1 MAISKRMSIGYRV
14 TLAAGWVCLV
24 IQAASQVAG
33 VLPTVT
39 EPYFFRTP
47 ELREYRVE
55 PKPQV
60 ALRSAPAAQWI
71 RAWPATGSAAAPLE
85 FGDRVVLQLEDST
98 RLAEVLSQTSLELA
112 RTVAPGVFI
121 LQAAD
126 AWSALGGAQK
136 LAIRPG
142 VRLAHPVRRLKGQR
156 HGSYSP
162 YPKEPYFPQ
171 QWYLEN
177 RDSSTGARLGVDLNV
192 RGAWAYTQ
200 GEGVFVAIV
209 DNGVQL
215 DHPEF
220 KDRQA
225 PSLHY
230 NFYSRTTNGFPAT
243 DNDLHGTAV
252 AGLLLATG
260 TNEVGMSGAA
270 PAAQFGSCIIWGPNS
285 FLADEVALMD
295 MFQYRSNLLGVQ
307 NHSWGNATV
316 QPLAV
321 GLLEQIGISNAI
333 LHGRS
338 GLGVVMVRSGGNGR
352 ENMQMANDDG
362 YLTMPFVIPVSAVA
376 SGGRALG
383 YSNPGANI
391 LVAAPSGDN
400 FDKDLPGLF
409 TTDLTGTRGTNATV
423 YTNDFADYRF
433 GLGPVGFTGTSAS
446 APLISGV
453 VALMLSANP
462 RLGYRDVQQIL
473 VFSARHFDW
482 ADPDLATNSAGFVF
496 SHNDGFGVPD
506 AGLAVQLARQWPNRP
521 PVASLSATQTVTR
534 SIPDHGLTWLA
545 SGGDGQWTNLVVQDG
560 FGPRPAATTAEL
572 PMVYVGLATNAI
584 SQSLTGKVALIQRG
598 VNYFYEKINLAAQ
611 AGAALA
617 IVFNDVNQT
626 EIINM
631 GFSEYGR
638 IPACFIGQLD
648 GEALRDRL
656 AAGKP
661 VTAKLVVNPVAYDFD
676 VTNTL
681 ILEHVQVAV
690 DWVHPRRGDVRI
702 QLTPPRGAGSI
713 LQRAGLDDSP
723 AWSPWTFCS
732 ARHFF
737 ESSAG
742 HWQVRFLDE
751 AAGNTGRVNSVTL
764 IFNGVTIADADHDGL
779 PDEWE
784 TAHFGNL
791 NQTAT
796 DDPDRDGL
804 NNLREYI
811 LGSNPQQEE
820 RPLRLDAVAWND
832 EVYRLSWP
840 ASGTH
845 AYGLARSAA
854 VTGPYQVVTNL
865 PGLYPELEWFVPH
878 SVTTNA
884 FFGVRQGDR

>member
-1 MAISKRMSIGYRV
+1 MSTAYRV
-14 TLAAGWVCLV
+14 ALVAGWACLV
-24 IQAASQVAG
+24 IQATGQVAET
-33 VLPTVT
+33 LPAVT

-55 PKPQV
+55 PKPPV
-60 ALRSAPAAQWI
+60 ALMSAPAAQWV
-71 RAWPATGSAAAPLE
+71 RAWPATGSAAAVPLE
-85 FGDRVVLQLEDST
+85 FGDRVVLQLEDPT
-98 RLAEVLSQTSLELA
+98 RLEEVLSQTRCELS
-112 RTVAPGVFI
+112 RTVAPGVFV

-126 AWSALGGAQK
+126 AWSALGEAQK
-136 LAIRPG
+136 LATRPN

-156 HGSYSP
+156 HGLYSP
-162 YPKEPYFPQ
+162 YPKEPYFSQ

-177 RDSSTGARLGVDLNV
+177 RNPATGVRLGVDLNV
-192 RGAWAYTQ
+192 RGAWPYTQ

-209 DNGVQL
+209 DDGVQL

-220 KDRQA
+220 KDRQVPA
-225 PSLHY
+225 LQY
-230 NFYSRTTNGFPAT
+230 NFYSRTNQGFPPT
-243 DNDLHGTAV
+243 YDPTHGTAA

-260 TNEVGMSGAA
+260 TNEVGMCGVA
-270 PAAQFGSCIIWGPNS
+270 PAAQFGSCIIWGPND
-285 FLADEVALMD
+285 FLASEEALMD
-295 MFQYRSNLLGVQ
+295 MFQYRSNVFGVQ
-307 NHSWGNATV
+307 NHSWGNAGV

-321 GLLEQIGISNAI
+321 SLLEQIGISNA
-333 LHGRS
+333 LRHGRS

-352 ENMQMANDDG
+352 SDSQMANDDG
-362 YLTMPFVIPVSAVA
+362 YLAMPGVIPVGAVH
-376 SGGRALG
+376 SGGRAAS
-383 YSNPGANI
+383 YSNPGANL
-391 LVAAPSGDN
+391 LVAAPSGDL
-400 FDKDLPGLF
+400 DDEYPGLF
-409 TTDLTGTRGTNATV
+409 TTDLTGTRGWNFTT
-423 YTNDFADYRF
+423 YTNDLGDYRF
-433 GLGPVGFTGTSAS
+433 GTDGFSGTSAA

-453 VALMLSANP
+453 VALILSANP

-473 VFSARHFDW
+473 VFSARHFDG
-482 ADPDLATNSAGFVF
+482 ADPDLATNAAGFIF
-496 SHNDGFGVPD
+496 SHNDGYGVPD
-506 AGLAVQLARQWPNRP
+506 AGLAVQLARQWTNRP
-521 PVASLSATQTVTR
+521 PVASLSVTQTVTR

-560 FGPRPAATTAEL
+560 FGPRPAATSAEL

-584 SQSLTGKVALIQRG
+584 SQNLTGKVALIQRG
-598 VNYFYEKINLAAQ
+598 VNYFYDKINHAAQ

-656 AAGKP
+656 AAGKS
-661 VTAKLVVNPVAYDFD
+661 VTAKLVVNPVVYDFE

-681 ILEHVQVAV
+681 MLEHVQVAV

-702 QLTPPRGAGSI
+702 ELIPPRGAGSI
-713 LQRAGLDDSP
+713 LQRVGLDDSP
-723 AWSPWTFCS
+723 AVSPWTFCS
-732 ARHFF
+732 ARYFF

-751 AAGNTGRVNSVTL
+751 VAGNTGRVNSVTL
-764 IFNGVTIADADHDGL
+764 IFNGVAIVDADHDGL

-784 TAHFGNL
+784 MAHFGDL
-791 NQTAT
+791 NQTAM
-796 DDPDRDGL
+796 DDPDRDGV

-820 RPLRLDAVAWND
+820 RPLRLDAVAWN
-832 EVYRLSWP
+832 EELLRLSWP

-845 AYGLARSAA
+845 TYGLDWCTTASGR
-854 VTGPYQVVTNL
+854 YQMVTNL
-865 PGLYPELEWFVPH
+865 PGLYPELEWLVPF
-878 SVTTNA
+878 SRTTNA
-884 FFGVRQGDR
+884 FFNVRQGDR

>member
-1 MAISKRMSIGYRV
+1 MSTAYRV
-14 TLAAGWVCLV
+14 ALVAGWACLV
-24 IQAASQVAG
+24 IQAAGQVAEA
-33 VLPTVT
+33 LPAVT

-126 AWSALGGAQK
+126 AWSALGEAQK
-136 LAIRPG
+136 LSTRPG
-142 VRLAHPVRRLKGQR
+142 VRLAHPVRRLKGRR

-162 YPKEPYFPQ
+162 HPQEPYFSQ

-177 RDSSTGARLGVDLNV
+177 RDPATGVRLGADLNV
-192 RGAWAYTQ
+192 RGAWPYTQ

-209 DNGVQL
+209 DDGVQL

-230 NFYSRTTNGFPAT
+230 NFYSRTNQGFPT
-243 DNDLHGTAV
+243 TYDPTHGTAA

-270 PAAQFGSCIIWGPNS
+270 PAAQFGSCIIWGPND
-285 FLADEVALMD
+285 FLASEEALMD
-295 MFQYRSNLLGVQ
+295 MFQYRSNLFGVQ
-307 NHSWGNATV
+307 NHSWGNAGV

-321 GLLEQIGISNAI
+321 GLLEQIGISNAF

-352 ENMQMANDDG
+352 SDSQMANDDG
-362 YLTMPFVIPVSAVA
+362 YLAMPCAIPVAAVL
-376 SGGRALG
+376 SSGRAAS
-383 YSNPGANI
+383 YSNPGANL
-391 LVAAPSGDN
+391 LVAAPSGDL
-400 FDKDLPGLF
+400 DDDYPGLF
-409 TTDLTGTRGTNATV
+409 TTDLTGARGWNFTT
-423 YTNDFADYRF
+423 YTNDLGDYRF
-433 GLGPVGFTGTSAS
+433 GMDGFSGTSAS

-473 VFSARHFDW
+473 VFSARHFDG

-506 AGLAVQLARQWPNRP
+506 AGLAVQLARQWSNRP

-534 SIPDHGLTWLA
+534 AIPDRGLNWLI
-545 SGGDGQWTNLVVQDG
+545 SSDDGYWISPVFQNG
-560 FGPRPAATTAEL
+560 YGPRPEATTAEL
-572 PMVYVGLATNAI
+572 PMVYVGQATNTI
-584 SQSLTGKVALIQRG
+584 PQDLTGKVALIQRG
-598 VNYFYEKINLAAQ
+598 VNNFYDKINLAAQ
-611 AGAALA
+611 AGAVLA
-617 IVFNDVNQT
+617 IVFNNVNQT
-626 EIINM
+626 EIITMDNT
-631 GFSEYGR
+631 EYSR
-638 IPACFIGQLD
+638 IPACSISQLD

-661 VTAKLVVNPVAYDFD
+661 VAAKLVVNPVAYDFD
-676 VTNTL
+676 VTNAM

-840 ASGTH
+840 ASITH
-845 AYGLARSAA
+845 TYGLARSAA
-854 VTGPYQVVTNL
+854 VAGPYQVVTNL

-884 FFGVRQGDR
+884 FFHVRQQDQ